1 MNIPIKNKIKKIILH
16 KILIFFKKTIYNVK
30 QIRETLAK
38 NASILCIKPFL
49 IGLDQ
54 NSNDKIILIINKL
67 AKIYS

>member
-1 MNIPIKNKIKKIILH
+1 MNIPIKNKIKKLVLH

-38 NASILCIKPFL
+38 NASILCIKLFL

-54 NSNDKIILIINKL
+54 NSIDKIILIINKL